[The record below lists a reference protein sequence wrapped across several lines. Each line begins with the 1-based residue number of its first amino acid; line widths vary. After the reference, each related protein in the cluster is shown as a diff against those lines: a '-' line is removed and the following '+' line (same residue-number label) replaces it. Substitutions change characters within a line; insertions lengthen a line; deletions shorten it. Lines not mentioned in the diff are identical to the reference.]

1 MKITRR
7 GWIVIVIL
15 LIAFFWWAMDAT
27 TPPECKVP
35 VDQMSQ
41 FCVDLLYPNQKGK
54 NENEIHDNQ

>member
-41 FCVDLLYPNQKGK
+41 FCVDLLYPN
-54 NENEIHDNQ
+54 